1 MSDQDNL
8 KAALKSA
15 QEALVEIAATLA
27 ELDEVERKV
36 EANLAQGRELLA
48 AGKLLDAEEQAK
60 VRKIQADMEQ
70 TKQEVIAQRAELKVL
85 QANMEAQCQ
94 DAKQALKRLG
104 LNPEAES
111 RFEP

>member
-1 MSDQDNL
+1 MTDQDNL

-15 QEALVEIAATLA
+15 QEALVEIAATLD
-27 ELDEVERKV
+27 ELDEVERTV

-48 AGKLLDAEEQAK
+48 LDQLLDAEELAK

>member
-27 ELDEVERKV
+27 ELDEVERSVK
-36 EANLAQGRELLA
+36 ANLAQGRELLA
-48 AGKLLDAEEQAK
+48 LDQLLDAEELAK

>member
-1 MSDQDNL
+1 M
-8 KAALKSA
+8 
-15 QEALVEIAATLA
+15 EIAATLA
-27 ELDEVERKV
+27 ELDEVERSVK
-36 EANLAQGRELLA
+36 ANLAQGRELLA
-48 AGKLLDAEEQAK
+48 LDQLLDAEELAK

>member
-27 ELDEVERKV
+27 ELDEVERSVK
-36 EANLAQGRELLA
+36 ANLAQGRELLA
-48 AGKLLDAEEQAK
+48 LDQLLDAEELAK
-60 VRKIQADMEQ
+60 VRKIQADMEL

-94 DAKQALKRLG
+94 DAQQALKRLG
-104 LNPEAES
+104 LNPEVES

>member
-27 ELDEVERKV
+27 ELDEVERSVK
-36 EANLAQGRELLA
+36 ANLAQGGELLA
-48 AGKLLDAEEQAK
+48 LDQLLDAEELAK

>member
-1 MSDQDNL
+1 MRDQDNL

-15 QEALVEIAATLA
+15 QEALAEIATTLD
-27 ELDEVERKV
+27 ELDEVERTV

-48 AGKLLDAEEQAK
+48 LDQLLDAEEQAK

-70 TKQEVIAQRAELKVL
+70 TKQDVVAQRAMLKEL

-94 DAKQALKRLG
+94 DAQQALKRLG
-104 LNPEAES
+104 LNPEVES

>member
-1 MSDQDNL
+1 MRDQDNL

-15 QEALVEIAATLA
+15 QEALAEIATTLD

-70 TKQEVIAQRAELKVL
+70 TKQDVRAQRAELKVL

-94 DAKQALKRLG
+94 DARQALKRLG

>member
-27 ELDEVERKV
+27 ELDEVERSVK
-36 EANLAQGRELLA
+36 ANLAQGRELLA
-48 AGKLLDAEEQAK
+48 LDQLLDAEELAK

-85 QANMEAQCQ
+85 QANM
-94 DAKQALKRLG
+94 
-104 LNPEAES
+104 
-111 RFEP
+111 

>member
-27 ELDEVERKV
+27 ELDEVERSVK
-36 EANLAQGRELLA
+36 ANLAQGRELLA
-48 AGKLLDAEEQAK
+48 LDQLLDAEELAK

-70 TKQEVIAQRAELKVL
+70 TKHEVIAQRVELKVL

-94 DAKQALKRLG
+94 DAKQALQRLG

>member
-1 MSDQDNL
+1 MTDQDNL

-15 QEALVEIAATLA
+15 QEALVEIAATLD
-27 ELDEVERKV
+27 ELDEVERTV

-48 AGKLLDAEEQAK
+48 LDQLLDAEEQAK

-70 TKQEVIAQRAELKVL
+70 TKQDVRAQRAELKVL

-94 DAKQALKRLG
+94 DAWHALKRLDSS
-104 LNPEAES
+104 LEVES

>member
-1 MSDQDNL
+1 MRDQDNL

-27 ELDEVERKV
+27 ELDEVERSVK
-36 EANLAQGRELLA
+36 ANLAQGGELLA
-48 AGKLLDAEEQAK
+48 LDQLLDAEELAK

>member
-1 MSDQDNL
+1 MSEQSQL
-8 KAALKSA
+8 QAKIKSA
-15 QEALVEIAATLA
+15 QEVLAEIATTLD
-27 ELDEVERKV
+27 ELDEVERTV

-48 AGKLLDAEEQAK
+48 AGKLLDAEDQAK